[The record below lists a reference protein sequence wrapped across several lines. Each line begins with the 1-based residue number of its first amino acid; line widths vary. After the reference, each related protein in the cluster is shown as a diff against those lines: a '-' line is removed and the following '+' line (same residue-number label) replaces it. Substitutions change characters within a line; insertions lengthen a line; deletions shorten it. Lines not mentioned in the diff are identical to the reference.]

1 MRLHYVFIVTYDIY
15 RNVHKMYMYGLN
27 NNHKENLHKIQV
39 KNKMFSTTITIKT
52 NKEDFLGGPV
62 AKTKTALPMQVLIR
76 ELKFRMRHNL
86 CSRKKDTEYYY
97 HFRNFPHAP
106 S

>member
-1 MRLHYVFIVTYDIY
+1 MLSTVSTIRLHYVFIVTSDIY

-52 NKEDFLGGPV
+52 NKEDFPGGPV
-62 AKTKTALPMQVLIR
+62 AKTSSSQRRGLG
-76 ELKFRMRHNL
+76 FYSWSGN
-86 CSRKKDTEYYY
+86 
-97 HFRNFPHAP
+97 
-106 S
+106 

>member
-39 KNKMFSTTITIKT
+39 KNKMFSTTITIKM
-52 NKEDFLGGPV
+52 NKEDFPGGPG
-62 AKTKTALPMQVLIR
+62 AKTSSYQCRGLG
-76 ELKFRMRHNL
+76 F
-86 CSRKKDTEYYY
+86 
-97 HFRNFPHAP
+97 
-106 S
+106 